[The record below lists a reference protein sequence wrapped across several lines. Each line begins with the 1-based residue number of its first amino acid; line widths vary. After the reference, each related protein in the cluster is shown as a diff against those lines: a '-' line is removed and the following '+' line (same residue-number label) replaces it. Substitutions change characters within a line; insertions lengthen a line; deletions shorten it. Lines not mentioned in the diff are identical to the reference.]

1 MHQMAYISTCLFQIQ
16 LVGFNAKLYPN
27 LTVASSK
34 NHGIVVVSVL
44 VQVSP
49 KLATTSHA
57 NILSKFCQLQ
67 SYNV

>member
-1 MHQMAYISTCLFQIQ
+1 MHQMAYINTCLFQIQ

-49 KLATTSHA
+49 KTSSDFSRKYTVEVLPTA
-57 NILSKFCQLQ
+57 IM
-67 SYNV
+67 

>member
-1 MHQMAYISTCLFQIQ
+1 MDPYETRSCFQIQ

-34 NHGIVVVSVL
+34 NHGIVVVSIL

-49 KLATTSHA
+49 RLSVISEGQCTTY
-57 NILSKFCQLQ
+57 FFF
-67 SYNV
+67 